1 MYFHPGKRM
10 IIKCFWH
17 YCFIVID
24 KFLITGKYFKNLK
37 SAKDFIDQINGKNDA
52 PPAEQN
58 GVSPS
63 DDDEEALPK
72 VPTKLDVITV
82 VNGVISG

>member
-1 MYFHPGKRM
+1 M
-10 IIKCFWH
+10 
-17 YCFIVID
+17 
-24 KFLITGKYFKNLK
+24 ITGKYFKTLK
-37 SAKDFIDQINGKNDA
+37 SAIDFIRQINGKNDA

-58 GVSPS
+58 SVSPS
-63 DDDEEALPK
+63 DDDEDTLPK

>member
-1 MYFHPGKRM
+1 M
-10 IIKCFWH
+10 IIKCFFWH
-17 YCFIVID
+17 YCFVIID

-37 SAKDFIDQINGKNDA
+37 RAKDFIRQINGKNDA
-52 PPAEQN
+52 PPAKQN
-58 GVSPS
+58 SVSPS

-72 VPTKLDVITV
+72 VPTNLDVITV

>member
-1 MYFHPGKRM
+1 MFFW
-10 IIKCFWH
+10 CF
-17 YCFIVID
+17 CFIIID
-24 KFLITGKYFKNLK
+24 EFLITGKYFKSLK

-58 GVSPS
+58 SVSPS

-72 VPTKLDVITV
+72 LPTKLDVITV